1 MLKVVDYS
9 ETDVE
14 AAMLSLA
21 EDASELQLS
30 PACIVGVL
38 NGGKMPAQ
46 HFAAQFPTAQ
56 TLFFKLQRKS
66 TGPLK
71 TTLLATVKKLPRPI
85 ANILRSFEMSLTNRI
100 RKKRSV
106 SSEDKAISF
115 FNEHIQLGKITE
127 RSPIFLV
134 DDAIDSGA
142 TLATLV
148 ESLKV
153 AGVQR
158 ECIKVAVIVQTLS
171 RPLITADFVKEHGVL
186 IRFPWSGDA

>member
-1 MLKVVDYS
+1 MFKVVDYS

-21 EDASELQLS
+21 ERASVQQLS

-38 NGGKMPAQ
+38 NGGKLPAQ

-56 TLFFKLQRKS
+56 SLFFKLQRQSSGSLKS
-66 TGPLK
+66 NILLK
-71 TTLLATVKKLPRPI
+71 VKKLPRPI
-85 ANILRSFEMSLTNRI
+85 TNILRSFEMSLSNCI

-106 SSEDKAISF
+106 SVDDNALSF
-115 FNEHIQLGKITE
+115 FNEHLRLEKITE

-134 DDAIDSGA
+134 DDSIDSGA

-148 ESLKV
+148 ESLKA
-153 AGVQR
+153 AGVKR
-158 ECIKVAVIVQTLS
+158 ECIKVAVIVHTLS
-171 RPLITADFVKEHGVL
+171 QPLITADFVKERGVL

>member
-1 MLKVVDYS
+1 MFKVVEYS

-21 EDASELQLS
+21 ECASEQQLT

-38 NGGKMPAQ
+38 NGGKLPAQ

-56 TLFFKLQRKS
+56 ILFFKLQRQTSGSLKS
-66 TGPLK
+66 SILSK
-71 TTLLATVKKLPRPI
+71 VKKLPRPI
-85 ANILRSFEMSLTNRI
+85 VNILRSLEMSLSIYI
-100 RKKRSV
+100 RRKSV
-106 SSEDKAISF
+106 LVDEDATSYFK
-115 FNEHIQLGKITE
+115 EHLRLEKITE
-127 RSPIFLV
+127 QSPIFLV

-148 ESLKV
+148 ESLKA
-153 AGVQR
+153 AGVKR
-158 ECIKVAVIVQTLS
+158 ERIKVVAIVHTLS
-171 RPLITADFVKEHGVL
+171 QPLITADFVKERGVL